1 MFAFT
6 KIFSGR
12 QQQLLKKLEKG
23 LKIENKGE

>member
-6 KIFSGR
+6 KIFFR